1 MKYFSFVRYS
11 IRTYCSAR
19 QERKRSLSLRNY
31 RKSLCGNRYEIEKA
45 GAAIAQ
51 VKKQERRVSSINN
64 NRNPEVRAYR
74 ANLALAL
81 SNRGVLLAATGDA
94 GRAEQDFSA
103 AIALQTR
110 LTPIIE
116 SNLERLDQVNAS

>member
-1 MKYFSFVRYS
+1 M
-11 IRTYCSAR
+11 
-19 QERKRSLSLRNY
+19 SLRNY

>member
-11 IRTYCSAR
+11 IRTNCSAR

-64 NRNPEVRAYR
+64 NRNPEVRTYR

-94 GRAEQDFSA
+94 GRAEQDFYA

-116 SNLERLDQVNAS
+116 SNLERLDQVSAS